1 MPRLVFRIYGD
12 TTPHL
17 MSGKRRTVAG
27 YQKVGVTLPDGL
39 YEEMIRVIDNERRW
53 VDRVEFIREAIKE
66 KLERW
71 KKEHP
76 LGLPTP

>member
-1 MPRLVFRIYGD
+1 M
-12 TTPHL
+12 
-17 MSGKRRTVAG
+17 
-27 YQKVGVTLPDGL
+27 GVTLPDGL

-76 LGLPTP
+76 LGLPPPQRER

>member
-1 MPRLVFRIYGD
+1 
-12 TTPHL
+12 

-76 LGLPTP
+76 LGLPPPQRER

>member
-1 MPRLVFRIYGD
+1 MPGEGKGRQPYERL
-12 TTPHL
+12 H
-17 MSGKRRTVAG
+17 
-27 YQKVGVTLPDGL
+27 VGVPSGL
-39 YEEMIRVIDNERRW
+39 FKEATKVVEYEGTWMSPADFV
-53 VDRVEFIREAIKE
+53 REAIKE

>member
-1 MPRLVFRIYGD
+1 
-12 TTPHL
+12 

-76 LGLPTP
+76 LGLPTPQR